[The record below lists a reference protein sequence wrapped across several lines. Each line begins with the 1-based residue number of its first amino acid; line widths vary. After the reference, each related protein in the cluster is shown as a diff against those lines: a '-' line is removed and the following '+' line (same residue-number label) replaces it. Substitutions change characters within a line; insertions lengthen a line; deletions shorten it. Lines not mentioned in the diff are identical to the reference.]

1 MWEQAVYGAFT
12 WSREIYPKIIIIVVV
27 FAFLFMVYRLLT
39 KLISRELLHHA
50 KTAKEKA
57 NTKIFLRLWKFFF
70 IFMLILI
77 LIFTYTESLTALGM
91 SAGFLGVLLGW
102 ALQKPITG
110 VAAWLTIITKKPF
123 QVGDRVIIDDVKG
136 DVVDITLSHI
146 HLDEAG
152 GTVSG
157 EEKSGRSI
165 MVPTSTLFE
174 KNFINYTLTDD
185 FILDEVLSS
194 VTFESDIKKARKL
207 CNDAANEILKK
218 TRTNTPKKPYT
229 RIMFAPSSVNIKT
242 RYYTLI
248 SDREAVH
255 SEITQLIYDK
265 IAKNKKVEIAYPH
278 TEVVYRKK

>member
-1 MWEQAVYGAFT
+1 MLPPAGDGRA
-12 WSREIYPKIIIIVVV
+12 PKLSPV
-27 FAFLFMVYRLLT
+27 FALIRVSPESPLRATECKKVSCSAEENARRSSAATATLQTRLV
-39 KLISRELLHHA
+39 S
-50 KTAKEKA
+50 KA
-57 NTKIFLRLWKFFF
+57 
-70 IFMLILI
+70 
-77 LIFTYTESLTALGM
+77 
-91 SAGFLGVLLGW
+91 
-102 ALQKPITG
+102 
-110 VAAWLTIITKKPF
+110 
-123 QVGDRVIIDDVKG
+123 
-136 DVVDITLSHI
+136 
-146 HLDEAG
+146 
-152 GTVSG
+152 
-157 EEKSGRSI
+157 
-165 MVPTSTLFE
+165 PTSTLFE